1 MLPAQ
6 RSPWQDPRVLSILLM
21 VFLAGAFSGA
31 LVMRAGTHWRSSHS
45 ASSLKDSDLTLA
57 RLQHDLNLTP
67 DQSEKLKSILD
78 DMVNY
83 RQEIESYRATGKYR
97 ILAILTPEQRKRFE
111 ELSRNM
117 QVR

>member
-6 RSPWQDPRVLSILLM
+6 RSPWQDQRVVFILLM
-21 VFLAGAFSGA
+21 VFLAGAVSGA
-31 LVMRAGTHWRSSHS
+31 LAMRTATHWRSNGAFSP
-45 ASSLKDSDLTLA
+45 KDSDMTLA
-57 RLQHDLNLTP
+57 QLRKDLNLTP

-97 ILAILTPEQRKRFE
+97 ILAILTPEQRQRFE
-111 ELSRNM
+111 KLSKDM
-117 QVR
+117 QDR

>member
-6 RSPWQDPRVLSILLM
+6 RSPWQDSRVVTVLLL
-21 VFLAGAFSGA
+21 VFLAGAASGA
-31 LVMRAGTHWRSSHS
+31 LAMRTGIHWRAARHAALPADSELTLGQ
-45 ASSLKDSDLTLA
+45 LKKDLDLT
-57 RLQHDLNLTP
+57 P
-67 DQSEKLKSILD
+67 EQSEKLKSILD

-111 ELSRNM
+111 ELSKSMER
-117 QVR
+117 R